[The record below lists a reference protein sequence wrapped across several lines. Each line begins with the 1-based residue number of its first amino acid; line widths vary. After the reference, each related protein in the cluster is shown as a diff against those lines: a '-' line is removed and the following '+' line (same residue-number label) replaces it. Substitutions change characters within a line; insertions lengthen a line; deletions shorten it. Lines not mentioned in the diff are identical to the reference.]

1 MQVVRVYTSYMG
13 ISKHTPARKKV
24 PNERCVERA
33 CKSSYY
39 TSLDRPI
46 RLRAQHVLQSNF
58 ETGDLGTI
66 CRVIRITRFKESG
79 EYYLLAGVPGIVIYL
94 SICIRRRSLQTQH
107 DIPLR
112 DVPGRKR
119 KPATAKIK
127 KRGRR
132 NEPTAGAKGEAG
144 RQHTLRA
151 REGKGMVRAR

>member
-46 RLRAQHVLQSNF
+46 RFRAQHVLQSNF
-58 ETGDLGTI
+58 ETGDIGTI
-66 CRVIRITRFKESG
+66 CRVIRITRFKKSG

-119 KPATAKIK
+119 KPATAKITNVGEGMSLR
-127 KRGRR
+127 RGRKAR
-132 NEPTAGAKGEAG
+132 RVSNTPCAHAKGRG
-144 RQHTLRA
+144 W
-151 REGKGMVRAR
+151 

>member
-1 MQVVRVYTSYMG
+1 MQAVRVYTSYMG

-46 RLRAQHVLQSNF
+46 RFRAQHVPQSNF

-66 CRVIRITRFKESG
+66 CRVIRITRFKKSG

-127 KRGRR
+127 NVGEGMSLRRGRKAR
-132 NEPTAGAKGEAG
+132 RVGNTPCAHAKGRG
-144 RQHTLRA
+144 W
-151 REGKGMVRAR
+151 